1 MRQDGKLR
9 VGVAQVLSREGA
21 VAENVAVH
29 LDLIRR
35 ARGEGVDLLL
45 FPELSLS
52 GYDVGASMPQVAL
65 RRDAPEIAELA
76 AASGPMTS
84 VFGFVEEAT
93 AAQFHNSAVAVR
105 NGEILILHRKL
116 NLATYG
122 NLEEDKHFAEGRY
135 FETFALDADWRAGLL
150 ICADVWNPAL
160 THLAM
165 VHGTTLLL
173 VPIASAASAV
183 GGDFSNP
190 EGWELAMRFYAMIYG
205 VPILMA
211 NFAHKPGGEA
221 PPFDWWGG
229 SRIVD
234 PFGRT
239 LGVAGGEEELLVAEL
254 DYAALK
260 QARYRLPTL
269 RDSNLD
275 LVVRELNRLS
285 WQIGIPPESRR
296 V

>member
-1 MRQDGKLR
+1 MGQDGKLR
-9 VGVAQVLSREGA
+9 VGVAQIPSRAGELQA
-21 VAENVAVH
+21 NLATH
-29 LDLIRR
+29 LELIRR
-35 ARGEGVDLLL
+35 AQEEGVGLLL
-45 FPELSLS
+45 FPELSLT
-52 GYDVGASMPQVAL
+52 GYDVGPRTPEIAL

-76 AASGPMTS
+76 AASGSMTT
-84 VFGFVEEAT
+84 VFGFVEEAV
-93 AAQFHNSAVAVR
+93 AAQFHNAAIAVHA
-105 NGEILILHRKL
+105 GEIVFLHRKL

-122 NLEEDKHFAEGRY
+122 NLEEGKHFAEGRY
-135 FETFALDADWRAGLL
+135 FETFSLDSRWRAGLL
-150 ICADVWNPAL
+150 ICADSWNPAL

-173 VPIASAASAV
+173 VPIASAESAV

-211 NFAHKPGGEA
+211 NFARPGA
-221 PPFDWWGG
+221 PHEIDWWGG

-239 LGVAGGEEELLVAEL
+239 LSVASDGETLLVADL
-254 DYAALK
+254 DYEAVKL
-260 QARYRLPTL
+260 ARYRLPTL

-275 LVVRELNRLS
+275 LVLRELNRLS